1 MLGFYTNF
9 PQTIQKTE
17 KFSTSVL
24 SRKLQQALVEALYR
38 LNSET
43 LGLEEV
49 AAPSI
54 PSCKVIFEFGVAE
67 DNDFNYLDDE
77 ERKRLL
83 GALKKKP
90 FQIMDF
96 LCVIRYRRTIAEKK
110 TRMRFDY
117 YMLRLMFGESLVEVH
132 VSHEKGTRHISPDDL
147 VKLVVNWINGAFSK
161 KVLRPSEAA

>member
-9 PQTIQKTE
+9 PQNIHKAET
-17 KFSTSVL
+17 FSTSIL
-24 SRKLQQALVEALYR
+24 SKKLQQTLVETLYR
-38 LNSET
+38 LNDET
-43 LGLEEV
+43 LSLEDV

-54 PSCKVIFEFGVAE
+54 PSCKVIFEVGVAE

-90 FQIMDF
+90 FQVMDF
-96 LCVIRYRRTIAEKK
+96 LCVIRYRRMREEKK
-110 TRMRFDY
+110 MRMRFDY
-117 YMLRLMFGESLVEVH
+117 YMLRLLFGESLVEVQ

-147 VKLVVNWINGAFSK
+147 VKLVVNRVNGAFSK
-161 KVLRPSEAA
+161 KVLKPSEAV